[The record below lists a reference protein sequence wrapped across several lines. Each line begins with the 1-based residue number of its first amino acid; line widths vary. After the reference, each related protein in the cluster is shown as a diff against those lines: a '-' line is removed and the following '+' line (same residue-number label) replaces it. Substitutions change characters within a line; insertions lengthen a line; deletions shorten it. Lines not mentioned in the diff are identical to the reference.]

1 MKLSS
6 LFSQILKE
14 NAPQAAARISGSPAY
29 PRLRGM
35 VRFFRTPLG
44 GILIEAEV
52 TGLPCSSG
60 ACFYGMHIHENGDC
74 TPPFD
79 KTGMHYNPG
88 KKPHPQH
95 AGDLLPLFGSGGTA
109 WSAFYDGQLT
119 VRELIGRSVV
129 IHAKRDDFTFQPAG
143 DSGEKIGCGTIIRIR
158 K

>member
-1 MKLSS
+1 
-6 LFSQILKE
+6 
-14 NAPQAAARISGSPAY
+14 
-29 PRLRGM
+29 M

-88 KKPHPQH
+88 
-95 AGDLLPLFGSGGTA
+95 
-109 WSAFYDGQLT
+109 
-119 VRELIGRSVV
+119 EN
-129 IHAKRDDFTFQPAG
+129 
-143 DSGEKIGCGTIIRIR
+143 RIR
-158 K
+158 SMQGIFCRFLEAEERRGAHFMTDS